1 MKNRDYST
9 DARWNQMVTVC
20 MPIERTENANHI
32 EDENEDKD
40 EEDLHYVIVCRIE
53 DGNNGNP
60 FDEHCH

>member
-1 MKNRDYST
+1 
-9 DARWNQMVTVC
+9 MVTVC